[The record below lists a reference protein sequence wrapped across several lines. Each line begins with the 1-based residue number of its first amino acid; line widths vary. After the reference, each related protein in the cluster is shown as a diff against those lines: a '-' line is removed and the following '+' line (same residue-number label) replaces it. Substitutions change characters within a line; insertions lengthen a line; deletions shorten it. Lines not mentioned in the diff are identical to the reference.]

1 MRGQG
6 AGIRRTGGDYE
17 MELQTQGLPG
27 LLLQAERTYR
37 RQQGEGKT
45 ASYIP
50 ELANVPPDLFSVS
63 ATTLS
68 GVTYSAG
75 DSRTLFSMQSISK
88 VVALAF
94 VIERLGDRAVFS
106 RVGMEPCAE
115 PFNSIAK
122 LELASNIPL
131 NPFIN
136 AGAISVA
143 SMIARRYGERALEEV
158 LDFASLLSF
167 RPQAEPPRPFS
178 VNWEIYGSEA
188 GTADRNRSLA
198 YFMHST
204 GALSH
209 DVDETLALYF
219 QLCSVEATTEDLSS
233 IGATIASGGVNPVT
247 GARVISIDTAHT
259 LLGLMSTCGLYDGSG
274 EFAVNVGV
282 PAKSGVCGGVLCA
295 VPGRMGLAVFSPP
308 LNARGNSVAGLKTLA
323 YISRRLK
330 LRGI

>member
-1 MRGQG
+1 
-6 AGIRRTGGDYE
+6 
-17 MELQTQGLPG
+17 MELRYPQNLPG

-37 RQQGEGKT
+37 NQQGEGRP

-50 ELANVPPDLFSVS
+50 ELANVAPDLFSIS

-68 GVTYSAG
+68 GITHSAG
-75 DSRTLFSMQSISK
+75 DSGTTFSMQSISK
-88 VVALAF
+88 VFALAF
-94 VIERLGDRAVFS
+94 AIERFGARSVFS

-122 LELASNIPL
+122 LELASNTPL

-136 AGAISVA
+136 AGAIAVA
-143 SMIARRYGERALEEV
+143 SMIAEGFGERALDEV
-158 LDFASLLSF
+158 LAFVSELACRS
-167 RPQAEPPRPFS
+167 PEGGTEPFS
-178 VNWEIYGSEA
+178 VNWRIYESEA
-188 GTADRNRSLA
+188 GTADRNRALA

-219 QLCSVEATTEDLSS
+219 QLCSTEATTEDLSAA
-233 IGATIASGGVNPVT
+233 GATIAAGGVNPAT
-247 GARVISIDTAHT
+247 ERRVIGLDTAYI

-274 EFAVNVGV
+274 KFAVNVGV

-295 VPGRMGLAVFSPP
+295 VPGKMGLAVFSPP
-308 LNARGNSVAGLKTLA
+308 LDGRGNSVAGLKALA
-323 YISRRLK
+323 YLSRRLK